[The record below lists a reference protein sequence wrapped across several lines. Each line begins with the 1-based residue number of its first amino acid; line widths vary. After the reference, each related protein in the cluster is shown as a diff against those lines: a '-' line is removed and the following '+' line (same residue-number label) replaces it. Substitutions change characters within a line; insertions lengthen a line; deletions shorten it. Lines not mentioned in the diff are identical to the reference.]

1 LPANVAKAAA
11 LVEIA
16 VIAVSDRVEEEADEA
31 DHAMVVEEASAV
43 EAVEEH
49 HATTATSPVTSLAIA
64 RSLELRRATTVARTA
79 TFLASAMLL
88 IAVDPEVVAAVV
100 DRTEADVVAI
110 ATAVA
115 NLDTFLAN
123 APRVAVETR
132 VTIASAMLAEAS
144 ATFRVTAL
152 KAPTVLE
159 EKMVTTKS
167 TTDSRST

>member
-1 LPANVAKAAA
+1 MSNSK
-11 LVEIA
+11 
-16 VIAVSDRVEEEADEA
+16 
-31 DHAMVVEEASAV
+31 
-43 EAVEEH
+43 
-49 HATTATSPVTSLAIA
+49 
-64 RSLELRRATTVARTA
+64 
-79 TFLASAMLL
+79 LL
-88 IAVDPEVVAAVV
+88 LCS
-100 DRTEADVVAI
+100 

-115 NLDTFLAN
+115 NPDTFLAN
-123 APRVAVETR
+123 APRVAAETR

>member
-1 LPANVAKAAA
+1 MSNSK
-11 LVEIA
+11 
-16 VIAVSDRVEEEADEA
+16 
-31 DHAMVVEEASAV
+31 
-43 EAVEEH
+43 
-49 HATTATSPVTSLAIA
+49 
-64 RSLELRRATTVARTA
+64 
-79 TFLASAMLL
+79 LL
-88 IAVDPEVVAAVV
+88 CS
-100 DRTEADVVAI
+100 